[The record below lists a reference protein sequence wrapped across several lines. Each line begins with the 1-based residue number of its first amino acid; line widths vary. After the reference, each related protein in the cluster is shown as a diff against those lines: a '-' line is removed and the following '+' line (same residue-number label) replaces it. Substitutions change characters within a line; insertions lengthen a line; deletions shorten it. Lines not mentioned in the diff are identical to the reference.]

1 MFIFELCIVFSGY
14 MPRSGIAGSYVNSIF
29 RFLKTLH
36 TVFHSGCTDLQSHQQ
51 CRGGVWFFLAH
62 PLMTVILKSF
72 PANSNIWIVDG
83 FTSTVLIFYLLFL
96 VTFLLSLCIYHFNIV
111 IRYFK

>member
-1 MFIFELCIVFSGY
+1 MGAIFFLVELLRV
-14 MPRSGIAGSYVNSIF
+14 PEELVRDNV
-29 RFLKTLH
+29 
-36 TVFHSGCTDLQSHQQ
+36 V
-51 CRGGVWFFLAH
+51 GGGFFLAH

-72 PANSNIWIVDG
+72 PANSNIWMVDG

-96 VTFLLSLCIYHFNIV
+96 VTFLLSLCMYHFNIV